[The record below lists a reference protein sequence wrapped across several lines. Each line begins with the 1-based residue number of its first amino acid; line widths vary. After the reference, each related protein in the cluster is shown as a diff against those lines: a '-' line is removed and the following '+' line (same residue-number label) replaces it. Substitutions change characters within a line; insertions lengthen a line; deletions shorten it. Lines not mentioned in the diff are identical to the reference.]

1 MTDLNSKPEFD
12 APEGPAPTDLV
23 VTDIV
28 EGDGDVAESGSTVK
42 VHYGRRRVRD
52 RRGFDSSW
60 NRGEPIDFPLA
71 ALVRGWQEGIPGMKV
86 GGAASRSSSAG
97 ARLRPG
103 RRRPLP
109 VRQDP
114 DLRHRPARRPLMA
127 GVPEVPT
134 LELND
139 GHRIPALGLGTY
151 SLDGD
156 AGVAA
161 VGAAIASGYRLLDT
175 ALNYGNEDAVGRAVR
190 ESDVPRDAFVVT
202 SKLPGRHH
210 GYDEAHRSVDETL
223 ANLGLD
229 HLDLYLIHW
238 PNPSV
243 DRFVE
248 TWKAFVDL
256 RDSGKV
262 RSIGVSNFTP
272 EHLDRILDA
281 TGSPPR

>member
-1 MTDLNSKPEFD
+1 
-12 APEGPAPTDLV
+12 
-23 VTDIV
+23 
-28 EGDGDVAESGSTVK
+28 
-42 VHYGRRRVRD
+42 
-52 RRGFDSSW
+52 
-60 NRGEPIDFPLA
+60 
-71 ALVRGWQEGIPGMKV
+71 
-86 GGAASRSSSAG
+86 
-97 ARLRPG
+97 
-103 RRRPLP
+103 
-109 VRQDP
+109 
-114 DLRHRPARRPLMA
+114 MA

-156 AGVAA
+156 EGVAA
-161 VGAAIASGYRLLDT
+161 VGAAITSGYRLLDT

-243 DRFVE
+243 DKFVE

-272 EHLDRILDA
+272 EHLDRIIDA
-281 TGSPPR
+281 TGVAPAVNQVELHPYFPQAELRAVHERLGIVTESWSPLAKQSELLTEEPVTAAAAAHGVSAGQVVLRWHVQLGAVPVPKSGDPDRQRENLDVFGFTLTDDEVQAISALERGRLWDADPDTHEEM